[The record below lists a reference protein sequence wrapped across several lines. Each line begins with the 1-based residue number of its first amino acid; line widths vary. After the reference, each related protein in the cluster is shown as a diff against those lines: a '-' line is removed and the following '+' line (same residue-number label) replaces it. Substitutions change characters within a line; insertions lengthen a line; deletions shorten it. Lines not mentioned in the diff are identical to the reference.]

1 MASFYTKEKAKH
13 GTMCGSIICF
23 PVELIEGTEPKDP
36 AVRKLLPAGYLRC
49 DGSVLF
55 ANQFPELATVL
66 GVGQETKFLK
76 DGQVITNEQFQLPD
90 LRNKHIRATTS
101 SNIGL
106 YNDLTVVDDNGAT
119 QFKSGIQL
127 DVVQNID
134 SPYQL
139 SYTGDFYIP
148 PQTIPLR
155 GEPRFSLD
163 TGVYTATT
171 EVPHTAFQ
179 PHLHRSSTTRHR
191 QIDNTNNY
199 FRSRQRN
206 HKSSLSTLNICQWFT
221 NTTQPLCRHEW
232 ENRMVTNETYFAK
245 NTDLGNL
252 RYEYYGACFNGCLGF
267 TAGGYCLWPEQGLCS
282 DESSENT
289 WTNVDWDNRL
299 RNSGDDNPCNSGS
312 PNNPGD
318 SDPPQFGNIIYPSLL
333 EQECD
338 CEFVLPGFLGG
349 DQCDMTGQDNTAIN
363 SSELENYG
371 ENKDFPSNWGYNGKI
386 KNLPFASSDPDA
398 YAQVP
403 TGVANI
409 TTIVGETGNDG
420 SHRHRID
427 FNSDEDHTYEMI
439 TRAAFARA
447 DSGLVSKIT
456 IEKNNSKKADKYI
469 QPYIVTEYLIK
480 V

>member
-1 MASFYTKEKAKH
+1 MARFYTKEKSKH
-13 GTMCGSIICF
+13 GTMCGSIISF
-23 PVELIEGTEPKDP
+23 PIELTETDPKDT
-36 AVRKLLPAGYLRC
+36 VNRRLLPAGYLRC

-55 ANQFPELATVL
+55 ANQFPELAAVL

-106 YNDLTVVDDNGAT
+106 YNDLTVVDENGST

-139 SYTGDFYIP
+139 SYTGDFYIL
-148 PQTIPLR
+148 PQTVELR
-155 GEPRFSLD
+155 GEPRFTVD

-179 PHLHRSSTTRHR
+179 PHLHRSTTTRHR
-191 QIDNTNNY
+191 QKDNSQNF
-199 FRSRQRN
+199 FRSRQKN
-206 HKSSLSTLNICQWFT
+206 WAETLSTLNICQWFT

-232 ENRMVTNETYFAK
+232 ENRMVENETYYAQG
-245 NTDLGNL
+245 TDTGNL
-252 RYEYYGACFNGCLGF
+252 RYSYYGSCFNGCLNF
-267 TAGGYCLWPEQGLCS
+267 TSGGYCLWPEQGLCA
-282 DESSENT
+282 DEPSSANT
-289 WTNVDWDNRL
+289 WQNVSWDNRL
-299 RNSGDDNPCNSGS
+299 DNRGDDKDCNFGSPGGNSGTV
-312 PNNPGD
+312 
-318 SDPPQFGNIIYPSLL
+318 QFGAVTYEPLL

-338 CEFVLPGFLGG
+338 CEFVLFGA
-349 DQCDMTGQDNTAIN
+349 DQCNMNGQDNTAIN
-363 SSELENYG
+363 SSTLENYG
-371 ENKDFPSNWGYNGKI
+371 PNKDFPSSWGYNGQI
-386 KNLPFASSDPDA
+386 KNLPFSSNDPDT
-398 YAQVP
+398 YNQVAS
-403 TGVANI
+403 GVSNI

-420 SHRHRID
+420 SHRHRIN
-427 FNSDEDHTYEMI
+427 FNSDEEHTYKMI

-480 V
+480 I